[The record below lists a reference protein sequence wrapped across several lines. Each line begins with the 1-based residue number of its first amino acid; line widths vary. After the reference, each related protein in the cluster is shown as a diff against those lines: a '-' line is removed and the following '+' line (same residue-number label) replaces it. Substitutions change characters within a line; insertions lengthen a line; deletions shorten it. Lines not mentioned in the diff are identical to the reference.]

1 MSYLQQR
8 TMLNPAVQFPDGIVK
23 KTWAFGQP
31 RIDDIKIEEVLQKT
45 DLELAVLSAF
55 QWDEDWILSK
65 LNLRQTKVVCVVQAD
80 SEELVSLNMIFTLL
94 SCSHLRFARLRSLSH
109 RNARR
114 QK

>member
-1 MSYLQQR
+1 
-8 TMLNPAVQFPDGIVK
+8 
-23 KTWAFGQP
+23 
-31 RIDDIKIEEVLQKT
+31 
-45 DLELAVLSAF
+45 LSAF